1 MKKKLITGAAGAVLA
16 SCVALG
22 IALPAQ
28 ADTIDTVTTSAAA
41 SETTTDSTTTSG
53 ERAGHG
59 HGPRLDADGLAT
71 KLGLAEADVTDALT
85 AVRDSTERPER
96 LGSDATEE
104 ERTAAKDARRA
115 AFVTALATELNLD
128 EDTLTAAL
136 TELRAEHE
144 AERAAN
150 PDVTDGDRG
159 GDRANHGDRGVT
171 TSGDQENTD
180 D

>member
-1 MKKKLITGAAGAVLA
+1 MNKKLITGAAGVVLA
-16 SCVALG
+16 SCVGLG

-28 ADTIDTVTTSAAA
+28 ADTIDTATTSAAA
-41 SETTTDSTTTSG
+41 SETTTNSTTTSG

-59 HGPRLDADGLAT
+59 PRLDADGLAI
-71 KLGLAEADVTDALT
+71 KLGLAEADVADALT

-96 LGSDATEE
+96 LGSGATEE

-150 PDVTDGDRG
+150 PDATDGDRG
-159 GDRANHGDRGVT
+159 GDRADHGDRGAT
-171 TSGDQENTD
+171 TSSDQDNTD